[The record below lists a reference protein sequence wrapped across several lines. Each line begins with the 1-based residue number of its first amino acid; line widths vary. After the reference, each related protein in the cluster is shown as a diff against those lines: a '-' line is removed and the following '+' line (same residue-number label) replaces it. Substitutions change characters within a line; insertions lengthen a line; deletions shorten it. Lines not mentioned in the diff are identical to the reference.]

1 MKLDKLKVGINNIW
15 EKKEKKKKINS
26 KQDINIIMETIKSLD
41 SGKIR
46 VTEKIKGKWIVN
58 QWVKKAVLLSF
69 QVTKQELIANAPGK
83 SFWWDKVPSKFEGW
97 KKKDFSKAN
106 FRIVPNAVVRRGSFI
121 DKDAVIMPSFVNIG
135 AYVGSATM
143 IDTWA
148 TVGSCAQIGK
158 KCHISGGAASCI
170 ALKDSGLLLRSISIA
185 SSQIAFKP
193 CTMCVARIAHGV
205 KKI

>member
-15 EKKEKKKKINS
+15 ERKEKMKKINS

-83 SFWWDKVPSKFEGW
+83 SSWWDKVPSKFEGW
-97 KKKDFSKAN
+97 KKKDF
-106 FRIVPNAVVRRGSFI
+106 
-121 DKDAVIMPSFVNIG
+121 
-135 AYVGSATM
+135 
-143 IDTWA
+143 
-148 TVGSCAQIGK
+148 
-158 KCHISGGAASCI
+158 
-170 ALKDSGLLLRSISIA
+170 LR
-185 SSQIAFKP
+185 Q
-193 CTMCVARIAHGV
+193 
-205 KKI
+205 